1 MKYSVRGENVEVTEA
16 LNEFVKSRLD
26 TLDKYFVVDDT
37 TKANVLLSVE
47 RGGIEKV
54 ETTIPTKFG
63 ILRAEATEKDLYDAI
78 DRVVDKLERQVRKLK
93 TKFKKHRKEK
103 EKLGLALDPA
113 FLEAPEDLYLEE
125 EEEIVRTKHI
135 TPEAKDVETA
145 ILEMEMLHHDFY
157 IYRDIETENI
167 HLIYKRKNGGYG
179 VIETN

>member
-16 LNEFVKSRLD
+16 LNQFVESRLD
-26 TLDKYFVVDDT
+26 SLDKYFVVDDT
-37 TKANVLLSVE
+37 TVANVLLTVE

-93 TKFKKHRKEK
+93 TKFKKHRKGK
-103 EKLGLALDPA
+103 ENLGLALDPD
-113 FLEAPEDLYLEE
+113 FLNAPADEYQEE
-125 EEEIVRTKHI
+125 ESEVVRVKEI

-157 IYRDIETENI
+157 IYRDMDTENI
-167 HLIYKRKNGGYG
+167 HVIYKRKNGGYG
-179 VIETN
+179 VIETK